1 MKNGCKK
8 EKDREVNTCTTVIVK
23 DKDGNEEILHEGL
36 LVDIDAK
43 MIALFKKNGTHI
55 FSRKENFILQRK
67 TLLSSNH
74 QKYAASRKK
83 TMDEKDLSGAFIS
96 SLTRNNKEIR
106 ADRAAAIA
114 EDAELVYKRKI
125 EDLEISIRK
134 MQREQEYML
143 DLSPTTTQSLILA
156 SDFNC
161 EEYVTTDI
169 DLGIKIRQAE
179 ITLEIAK
186 QRYNY
191 LFGGK

>member
-1 MKNGCKK
+1 M
-8 EKDREVNTCTTVIVK
+8 E
-23 DKDGNEEILHEGL
+23 DKDL
-36 LVDIDAK
+36 A
-43 MIALFKKNGTHI
+43 
-55 FSRKENFILQRK
+55 
-67 TLLSSNH
+67 
-74 QKYAASRKK
+74 
-83 TMDEKDLSGAFIS
+83 GAFIS
-96 SLTRNNKEIR
+96 SLKRNNKEIR

-161 EEYVTTDI
+161 EEYVAKDI